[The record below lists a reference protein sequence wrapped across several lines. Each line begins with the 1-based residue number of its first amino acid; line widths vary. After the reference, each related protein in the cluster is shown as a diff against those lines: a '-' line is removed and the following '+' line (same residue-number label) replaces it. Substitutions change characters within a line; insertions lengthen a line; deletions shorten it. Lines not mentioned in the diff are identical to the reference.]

1 MRIVHNTFEA
11 GATSVPATNEDLLMK
26 TISKALAKTSVATV
40 AAGALAMTSAAPAFA
55 RDRGHDNIDAG
66 DVIAGAVILGGIAAI
81 LSSGKRDR
89 YHHSDR
95 NYRYGDRYDTR
106 RGNGRAA
113 IERCVRAVE
122 RDARRAG
129 YRFANVTE
137 IRDVDRERYGWEVK
151 GRLVVDGARGYGY
164 RGDRYNSRYN
174 NRYNNRYGYDRYDR
188 YDRGDRGKF
197 TCDVSRGRVVGID
210 YSGIRGLR

>member
-1 MRIVHNTFEA
+1 
-11 GATSVPATNEDLLMK
+11 MK

-55 RDRGHDNIDAG
+55 RDRGHDKIDAG

-89 YHHSDR
+89 YDNR
-95 NYRYGDRYDTR
+95 NYRGDYRSNNNR
-106 RGNGRAA
+106 GGNGRAA

-122 RDARRAG
+122 RDAQRAG

-174 NRYNNRYGYDRYDR
+174 NRYDRYDR
-188 YDRGDRGKF
+188 GNRYNRSGDRGKF